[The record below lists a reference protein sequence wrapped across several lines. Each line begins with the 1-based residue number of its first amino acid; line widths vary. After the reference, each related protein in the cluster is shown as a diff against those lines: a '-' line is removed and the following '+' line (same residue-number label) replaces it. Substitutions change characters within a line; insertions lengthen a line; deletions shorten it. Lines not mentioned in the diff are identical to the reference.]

1 MSFKVTHIRFSQ
13 NNIINSVAIAYSN
26 AAIAPILYLCL
37 SKRSQK
43 SLCQF
48 LCHRKG
54 RLNHPHHT
62 TGPTGSF
69 VNGISNRTS
78 TKSPN
83 TSVAFRVSHKAKDDD
98 REPLQHRLQ

>member
-1 MSFKVTHIRFSQ
+1 M
-13 NNIINSVAIAYSN
+13 AIAYSN

-48 LCHRKG
+48 LCHRG
-54 RLNHPHHT
+54 RLNNTT
-62 TGPTGSF
+62 TGPTASF
-69 VNGISNRTS
+69 IHGASNKAS

-83 TSVAFRVSHKAKDDD
+83 ASVAFRVSHKAKDDD

>member
-1 MSFKVTHIRFSQ
+1 M
-13 NNIINSVAIAYSN
+13 AIAYSN

-48 LCHRKG
+48 LCHRGK
-54 RLNHPHHT
+54 LNHT
-62 TGPTGSF
+62 TATGPAGSF
-69 VNGISNRTS
+69 VHGTSNGTS

>member
-1 MSFKVTHIRFSQ
+1 M
-13 NNIINSVAIAYSN
+13 AIAYSN

-69 VNGISNRTS
+69 VHGTS